1 MQQRISPASAITG
14 AITLPGD
21 KSISHRYA
29 MISAI
34 ADGES
39 RIHNYSTGADCHS
52 TLGCVR
58 ALGIEVEVTGTE
70 VLIKGKGLD
79 GLRAPAGDLD
89 AGNSGS
95 TIRMLSGILAAQ
107 PFVSR
112 IFGDESLSRR
122 PMQRI
127 MRPLAE
133 MGAQIRAREDKFPP
147 LEIHGARLRPID
159 YTLPVPSAQVKTCVL
174 FARTLRRGRRPPSAS
189 RWRRAITPKSRCA
202 NSAPTSTVAA
212 RQRKITLAGRP
223 HLTGRELMVPSR
235 SLLGGVLH
243 RGRAAGARIAAHH
256 PRRRPESD
264 ALRPARFSDRHGRAR
279 FAFRTLESRNGELI
293 GDIVVQHSDLQG
305 GTIEGALT
313 AALIDEIPVLA
324 VLGAAT
330 EEGLTVRDA
339 GELRVKETDRIR
351 TVVENLRRTRRGGGR
366 TARRHGDSRAA
377 RSSAR
382 PSSISFGD
390 HRIAMAFAVAAL
402 RADGESVIEG
412 AEAASVSFPEFW
424 STLARIADG
433 KSSGPG
439 RSRAAGDFTGGYV
452 FGTQLQ
458 DQRVQRDR
466 LLNVAPDQHRRFR
479 RPCATAL
486 RIQANCTLAA
496 SASSSRRIS

>member
-1 MQQRISPASAITG
+1 MQQRISPASAIAG
-14 AITLPGD
+14 AIALPGD

-39 RIHNYSTGADCHS
+39 HILNYSTGADCHS

-58 ALGIEVEVTGTE
+58 ALGIEVDVAGTE
-70 VLIKGKGLD
+70 VRIQGKGLD
-79 GLRAPAGDLD
+79 GLRAAAADLD

-107 PFVSR
+107 PFVTR

-127 MRPLAE
+127 MGPLAK
-133 MGAQIRAREDKFPP
+133 MGAEIDAREGKFPP

-174 FARTLRRGRRPPSAS
+174 FAGLFADGQTSVTEPVAS
-189 RWRRAITPKSRCA
+189 RDHTEIALREFGASLSTTQRR
-202 NSAPTSTVAA
+202 
-212 RQRKITLAGRP
+212 ITLTGRP
-223 HLTGRELMVPSR
+223 NLTGRELMVPADLSSAAFFIVAALLVPGSQLTIRGVGLNPTR
-235 SLLGGVLH
+235 SALLDFLVGM
-243 RGRAAGARIAAHH
+243 GAKILI
-256 PRRRPESD
+256 P
-264 ALRPARFSDRHGRAR
+264 
-279 FAFRTLESRNGELI
+279 TLESRNGELI
-293 GDIVVQHSDLQG
+293 GDIVVQHSDLKG
-305 GTIEGALT
+305 GTVEGALT

-351 TVVENLRRTRRGGGR
+351 TVVDNLRRLGVEAEERADGMVVPGR
-366 TARRHGDSRAA
+366 QKFRAGEFD
-377 RSSAR
+377 
-382 PSSISFGD
+382 SFGD

-402 RADGESVIEG
+402 CADGESVIDG

-424 STLARIADG
+424 TTLGRIAG
-433 KSSGPG
+433 
-439 RSRAAGDFTGGYV
+439 
-452 FGTQLQ
+452 
-458 DQRVQRDR
+458 
-466 LLNVAPDQHRRFR
+466 
-479 RPCATAL
+479 
-486 RIQANCTLAA
+486 
-496 SASSSRRIS
+496 